1 MSDLFCWQK
10 GKNVLFAKLEVSL
23 VKVPKLELTERE
35 VQTLNGILLV
45 EKDDL
50 KDLIQNSDDKDKKE
64 LEEELER
71 VKSIKDKLNK

>member
-1 MSDLFCWQK
+1 M
-10 GKNVLFAKLEVSL
+10 
-23 VKVPKLELTERE
+23 PKLELTEKE
-35 VQTLNGILLV
+35 AQTLNGILLV
-45 EKDDL
+45 EEDDL